1 MKRQLKIH
9 QKLLVATMVALAGL
23 LMLAVGVYAY
33 DQSQEDRIAP
43 GIKVGGVDIGGRSV
57 TDARRIIDAEIVAP
71 LQKPVVVTFEGE
83 SYKLPAGRLNQEADV
98 DSVIEEA
105 VERTREG
112 GLVERVARY
121 VQGSAVNVNL
131 DPNLSYDDAAVDR
144 FVARVAEEINRE
156 PQDAS
161 IEPST
166 ERLVPTP
173 GKAGRA
179 LRDEELA
186 DAVLAEVEAPGAGEP
201 IAAQVDITRPEI
213 TTKDLSRE
221 YPLYITISQSE
232 YRLRLFR
239 NLKLVKEYPIAVGG
253 GGYPTPTGLHSIQDK
268 QVDPTWNVP
277 TSDWTGD
284 LAGQSIPPG
293 PSNPLKERWLGI
305 YDGAGIHGTDD
316 TGSIGSAA
324 SHGCVR
330 MLIPDVIELYDKVD
344 VGTPIYI
351 E

>member
-1 MKRQLKIH
+1 MKRNLKTH

-33 DQSQEDRIAP
+33 DQSQEDKIAP
-43 GIKVGGVDIGGRSV
+43 GIKVGGVEIGGRSV
-57 TDARRIIDAEIVAP
+57 SDARRIIDEEIVAP
-71 LQKPVVVTFEGE
+71 LQKPVVVSFEGE
-83 SYKLPAGRLNQEADV
+83 RYKLPAGRLNQEADV

-105 VERTREG
+105 VDRTREG
-112 GLVERVARY
+112 GLVDRVARY

-131 DPNLSYDDAAVDR
+131 DPNLSYDDKAVDR
-144 FVARVAEEINRE
+144 FVARVAGNINRE
-156 PQDAS
+156 AQDAS

-173 GKAGRA
+173 GKPGRA
-179 LRDEELA
+179 LREEELA
-186 DAVLAEVEAPGAGEP
+186 DAVLAEVEAPGAGAP
-201 IAAQVDITRPEI
+201 IPAQVDITRPEI
-213 TTKDLSRE
+213 TTKELARE
-221 YPLYITISQSE
+221 YPTYITVSQAE
-232 YRLRLFR
+232 YKLRLFK

-253 GGYPTPTGLHSIQDK
+253 SGYPTPTGLHSIADK

-277 TSDWTGD
+277 TSSWAGD

-293 PSNPLKERWLGI
+293 PSNPLKERWMGI

-316 TGSIGSAA
+316 TGSIGSSA
-324 SHGCVR
+324 SHGCIR